1 MTCQSEIVLLN
12 VVDCFERNPE
22 GTERYFFCVRIPFNV
37 LRSDVSRMR
46 ERGDA

>member
-22 GTERYFFCVRIPFNV
+22 GTERCFFCDRVPFNV
-37 LRSDVSRMR
+37 LRSDVSRTKG
-46 ERGDA
+46 RGDA